1 MFVGSVAGISIKKKP
16 AIAAL
21 GEISLQS
28 NFLFVDIRSHI
39 FLVDIIPSG
48 GDLLYLQHVHKL
60 EPPLLLHAKVWLIIK
75 SLESPQSVLV
85 MAPLYSLHFCRSK
98 DILYMESIVRL
109 VKMLSSI
116 QTSVFHIILL
126 DL

>member
-1 MFVGSVAGISIKKKP
+1 V
-16 AIAAL
+16 
-21 GEISLQS
+21 
-28 NFLFVDIRSHI
+28 
-39 FLVDIIPSG
+39 
-48 GDLLYLQHVHKL
+48 
-60 EPPLLLHAKVWLIIK
+60 
-75 SLESPQSVLV
+75 SPQSVLV